1 MSKSSGKS
9 TRPKTRHA
17 SGSKLL
23 EYVGA
28 GKEFDPTE
36 VPTLRAIIQ
45 QGIFL
50 RDQKFLFEDVAKTAS
65 SYSKK
70 QIAKDLAPMILAQ
83 WHKSNNKFVPPVIMK
98 LYSLEKKIEIL
109 WQRAEDVAW
118 GRKGKKEKEKFDQD
132 LDKLI
137 DLTICPHTILL
148 CEEEGSG
155 CADPKECKDGAH
167 IFCSCILPV
176 KIPRV
181 ELVWLHS

>member
-1 MSKSSGKS
+1 MSKRSGKS

-17 SGSKLL
+17 SGSNLQD
-23 EYVGA
+23 YVGA

-36 VPTLRAIIQ
+36 VPTLRAMIQ

-50 RDQKFLFEDVAKTAS
+50 RDQKFLFEDVAKNAP

-98 LYSLEKKIEIL
+98 QYSLEKKIEIL

-118 GRKGKKEKEKFDQD
+118 GRKGEKAKEKFNM
-132 LDKLI
+132 
-137 DLTICPHTILL
+137 CVVMRVNMNVNL
-148 CEEEGSG
+148 CVNIS
-155 CADPKECKDGAH
+155 KYL
-167 IFCSCILPV
+167 CSHMGKHV
-176 KIPRV
+176 
-181 ELVWLHS
+181 